1 MLRLLLILLLAAP
14 FAVLP
19 VSAFAQ
25 DEDDEPDDDDE
36 DEDGGVGDDDDDDDG
51 VEDIDREEERRRRTT
66 KKKKRKRIVREVV
79 KGAYAKINMGPTFW
93 LPPISN
99 WTSTSG
105 TEIDF
110 SFGYDVLDKLNFTLT
125 VEGSF
130 FNVITNATGP
140 LLFGNTVQPSPL
152 QGDFNMFGGTAA
164 VRFGPN
170 FLGKRAKR
178 LHLAIQVGGGVGYSP
193 ILVDIETSTLFAA
206 NSQTYGQ
213 LIQGGPVGLITPAIG
228 LEYYTRLSHFSV
240 GVDVDFVVIV
250 GRANTV
256 AMSVGPTFFVKYT
269 F

>member
-1 MLRLLLILLLAAP
+1 MLRLLLILLLATP
-14 FAVLP
+14 FALVP
-19 VSAFAQ
+19 APAFAA
-25 DEDDEPDDDDE
+25 DDDDDPDDDDDD
-36 DEDGGVGDDDDDDDG
+36 DEDGGVGDDDDSN
-51 VEDIDREEERRRRTT
+51 VEDFDAEERRRRTA
-66 KKKKRKRIVREVV
+66 KKKKRKKVVREVV
-79 KGAYAKINMGPTFW
+79 KGAYAKINMGPAFW
-93 LPPISN
+93 LPPIDA
-99 WTSTSG
+99 WASTSG

-125 VEGSF
+125 IEGSF

-140 LLFGNTVQPSPL
+140 ILFGNTVQPSPV

-193 ILVDIETSTLFAA
+193 LLVDTDTSPLFAA
-206 NSQTYGQ
+206 NSQSYPQ
-213 LIQGGPVGLITPAIG
+213 LLQGGPVGLITPAIG
-228 LEYYTRLSHFSV
+228 LEYYTRLAHFSV
-240 GVDVDFVVIV
+240 GVDVDFNVIV
-250 GRANTV
+250 GRASTV